1 MNATIVFSELQQEPH
16 SGLQFR
22 IGRGAEAP
30 LARVLLLHGV
40 GGNED
45 NLASLARHL
54 PASVEVL
61 LLRAPLPLGAQ
72 GFAWFQVSFTANG
85 PVIRAEQAEDS
96 RLRLLRLLDA
106 LPPLP
111 TVIAGFSQGGILSAS
126 VGLSAPEKVA
136 GFGLLSGRIL
146 PELESHIAPVE
157 ALRSLS
163 AFVGHGRR
171 DDKLPA
177 KWAELAEAWLQR
189 LGVSHQTRF
198 YEMGHE
204 IIGEEVAD
212 FIQWLRPTLNLGL
225 D

>member
-54 PASVEVL
+54 PAGVEVL
-61 LLRAPLPLGAQ
+61 LLRAPCHSARKASHGS
-72 GFAWFQVSFTANG
+72 VSFTANG

-111 TVIAGFSQGGILSAS
+111 TAIAGFSQAAS
-126 VGLSAPEKVA
+126 SAPA
-136 GFGLLSGRIL
+136 SG
-146 PELESHIAPVE
+146 
-157 ALRSLS
+157 S
-163 AFVGHGRR
+163 AHRR
-171 DDKLPA
+171 KSPA
-177 KWAELAEAWLQR
+177 SAC
-189 LGVSHQTRF
+189 
-198 YEMGHE
+198 
-204 IIGEEVAD
+204 
-212 FIQWLRPTLNLGL
+212 
-225 D
+225 